1 MEEFI
6 IEANDLVKTFNL
18 GEVKVEAVRGIS
30 SKVSKGEF
38 LTIIGPSGSG
48 KSTFLHLLGCLDVPT
63 AGKYFLEGED
73 VSKFGDRKLA
83 QIRNRKIGFVFQTFN
98 LLPQL
103 TVLENVLLPVLY
115 NSYADL
121 NKSKRWAINLLE
133 SFGLEKRLKNRPTQL
148 SGGEMQRVA
157 IARALINDPSI
168 ILADE
173 PTGALDSK
181 SSQRLLESIQDLN
194 RSQKATILMVTHDP
208 YAASYCDRIIFI
220 KDGKHFTEI
229 YSDGVRKTFY
239 NRIIATLGALGG
251 GINDL
256 L

>member
-6 IEANDLVKTFNL
+6 IETNDLVKTFNL

-115 NSYADL
+115 DSYADL

-173 PTGALDSK
+173 PTGNLDSK
-181 SSQRLLESIQDLN
+181 TGLEIIKILKSLN
-194 RSQKATILMVTHDP
+194 EEKGVTEIIVTHDQNLTRFT
-208 YAASYCDRIIFI
+208 SRTI
-220 KDGKHFTEI
+220 KIRDGIVEDDITNHNVGKFDE
-229 YSDGVRKTFY
+229 GE
-239 NRIIATLGALGG
+239 G
-251 GINDL
+251 DL
-256 L
+256 